1 MGLMSV
7 GGGKTFS
14 FKEATIKI
22 YKIGLI
28 QAGVIMAQS
37 SFQVNATPVG
47 QYIRNSDLNF
57 YAAKDGMFLI
67 IEANS
72 SLTFKTQIKHFSSGE
87 LMHTI
92 DRNGEGVVILAL

>member
-1 MGLMSV
+1 MGLRSV
-7 GGGKTFS
+7 GGSKVFS
-14 FKEATIKI
+14 FKEAIMKI
-22 YKIGLI
+22 YKLGVI
-28 QAGVIMAQS
+28 QAGVVMTQS
-37 SFQVNATPVG
+37 SFQVNQSPVG

-57 YAAKDGMFLI
+57 YAEKDGMFLI

-92 DRNGEGVVILAL
+92 DQNGEGVVILAL